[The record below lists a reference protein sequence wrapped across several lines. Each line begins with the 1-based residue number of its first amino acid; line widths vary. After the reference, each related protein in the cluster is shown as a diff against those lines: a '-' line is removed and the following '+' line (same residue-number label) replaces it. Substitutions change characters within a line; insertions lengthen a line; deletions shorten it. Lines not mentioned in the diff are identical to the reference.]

1 MSDRTV
7 AVEGWDQLEWLM
19 SDRWNMTLRQ
29 ALECMVKNNQ
39 DMKFLNDIKGLHV
52 LQVKEKDH
60 E

>member
-1 MSDRTV
+1 
-7 AVEGWDQLEWLM
+7 M
-19 SDRWNMTLRQ
+19 SDRWDMTLRQ